1 MPRTGSDYVWVSRIF
16 SPSIGFAWGLL
27 YMIVVLLDGFVGQ
40 IAAFAAAFSVSLT
53 TSGIVGNSAS
63 LSNLG
68 STLGAPLG
76 TFELGVVFT
85 ALFVLF
91 AIFGTR
97 YVKGVIYVSWVAAII
112 GILLMWYILS
122 TANPTS
128 FANNWNAM
136 LPNNPA
142 SGLNSSAS
150 YKRSLSERGGCWRAL
165 TFSGDFSCDCGAP
178 TFVAVPF
185 RRAITLMASL
195 AKSRT

>member
-40 IAAFAAAFSVSLT
+40 ISAFASAFSVSLT

-68 STLGAPLG
+68 STLGAPQG

-91 AIFGTR
+91 AVFGTR
-97 YVKGVIYVSWVAAII
+97 YVKGVIYVSWVAAIV

-136 LPNNPA
+136 LPNNIA
-142 SGLNSSAS
+142 SGLNSSATTL
-150 YKRSLSERGGCWRAL
+150 RFTRAL
-165 TFSGDFSCDCGAP
+165 CQRVRPLRHLG
-178 TFVAVPF
+178 F
-185 RRAITLMASL
+185 RRRLLHYPWPLCFFSAAITSTDLQV
-195 AKSRT
+195 KSKM